1 MDHAF
6 VKPLYFGLK
15 LARHYRS
22 RDVTWMKRDII
33 RMGPAYVKIG
43 QFVAA
48 RTDVFPKYITDELS
62 DLHDNVTPI
71 EYDIVHQLLMRENA
85 LDLFETVEQTPLST
99 ASIGQVH
106 IATLKEHPD
115 VPVVLKIQKPN
126 VREEF
131 ERDFEALDK
140 GIRFLL
146 FIAPR
151 YRVLK
156 DMYAIVEQ
164 SKRSVFQELDF
175 ENERQNLNTMRRAFE
190 NTGTNVRVPR
200 VVGRMCT
207 KRLLVMEYVPARRI
221 RKGDDMSALTKAI
234 VVTGMKHGIIHGD
247 LHPGNVG
254 VCSEESFVLFDCGAV
269 IQFEP
274 ALVKALFS
282 SFITKNSRTIL
293 NVVLTNK
300 LVYIDREPRG
310 RIQLER
316 AIEYVLSYLDD
327 VDIQRFFTQIKTDPL
342 LGNSQLDF
350 HIDPDMF
357 LLSRTITLLEGT
369 CKEYQEQFTYNDVLF
384 SMISDLNVLSQYIDV
399 DVIIQRGLIDL
410 LQQTNR
416 KS

>member
-1 MDHAF
+1 
-6 VKPLYFGLK
+6 
-15 LARHYRS
+15 
-22 RDVTWMKRDII
+22 MKRDII

-48 RTDVFPKYITDELS
+48 RTDVFPKYVTDELS

-85 LDLFETVEQTPLST
+85 LDLFETVERTPLST

-131 ERDFEALDK
+131 ERDFEALEK

-164 SKRSVFQELDF
+164 SKHSVFQELDF

-369 CKEYQEQFTYNDVLF
+369 CKEYHEQFTYNDVLF